1 MVVAGVTVADDER
14 GKGRL
19 VANVLPDI
27 DDDLAA
33 DIRGL
38 PQRGGHRDA
47 RTLAATP
54 PAADS
59 AVLVMGPV
67 GALAPAAPATT
78 CALLLTIA
86 LWPAGQ
92 SRTCFP
98 ACPGLAATDVALLLP
113 RGRASRE
120 ETAPATAAHPGQPQ

>member
-1 MVVAGVTVADDER
+1 MG
-14 GKGRL
+14 
-19 VANVLPDI
+19 
-27 DDDLAA
+27 
-33 DIRGL
+33 
-38 PQRGGHRDA
+38 
-47 RTLAATP
+47 
-54 PAADS
+54 PA
-59 AVLVMGPV
+59 GPV

-120 ETAPATAAHPGQPQ
+120 ETAPATAAPEVSRSEGLVVRAWQDEPPGKGGRPV